1 MNTFKRASQVVPVV
15 KNPPANAGGARDAG
29 SIPGLGRSPGERN
42 GNQLQ
47 YSCLENPYG
56 QRSLPGYSPWVTKS
70 QTRLSTDSSI
80 TYRYIIQADAYGSNI
95 FFMVLMLLSIGA
107 PRGDIHS
114 VDHPVV
120 D

>member
-1 MNTFKRASQVVPVV
+1 MGFPGGSVL
-15 KNPPANAGGARDAG
+15 KNPACHAGDVEDVR